1 VENWKGLALKRVCAI
16 NKYTIGEPLFDV
28 MVAEVHSASSM
39 ASPIVR
45 ILSQFDEDD
54 DIVRM
59 GHATFREKVDIAE
72 EKDAV
77 RKRAR
82 LAHADNSSALMISHS
97 LRQSC
102 GANNKRKPMEHPRSS
117 RCRLGIP
124 KSDLL

>member
-1 VENWKGLALKRVCAI
+1 
-16 NKYTIGEPLFDV
+16 
-28 MVAEVHSASSM
+28 M